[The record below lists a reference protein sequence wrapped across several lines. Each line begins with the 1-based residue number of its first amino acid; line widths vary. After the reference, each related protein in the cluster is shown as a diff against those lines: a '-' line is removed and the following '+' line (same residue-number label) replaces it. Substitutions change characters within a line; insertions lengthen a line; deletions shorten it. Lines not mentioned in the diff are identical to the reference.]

1 MALERYRAAANL
13 FCRLAL
19 ANARPHPRR
28 SLEERLAMLPLKAA
42 PVSRPVTIFWDDH
55 QVPFIEAQSDEDL
68 AAALGA
74 VHAHLR
80 LGQMELMRRL
90 AQGRVSEMVGRFGL
104 GLDRLIRTFDIG
116 RAVPRILATMP
127 AETRIWLESF
137 ARGIN
142 HCLDHATERPREFAL
157 LDLKREPWTIGDL
170 VMLGRLIAADVNW
183 IVWLRLLKFRAKPDW
198 PQLWQRLLQHDM
210 LSYQSDNSAGAISDA
225 AQALTGGALRSG
237 SNSLAVAAARSESGG
252 ALIAS
257 DPHLSITLPNLWLLA
272 GVKSPSH
279 HAVGLMVPGIPF
291 IAIGRNP
298 WVAWGGASLHAASS
312 DLLEVPSGTALGE
325 RIETISVR
333 GEADLILRVAE
344 SPWGPVVSD
353 LPAFGSG
360 NAKLAMRWMGHEPSD
375 EFTAMLRAGRARNW
389 DEFRNA
395 FYGYALPGLE
405 MIFADACGHIGQL
418 MAAKLPHRKNSKPP
432 DIVSNTE
439 NDWDSPIQSAE
450 LPARFDPPEGF
461 VASANARPKNRAPI
475 VGFHFSPRDR
485 MTRLE
490 HLLSKDSALSVPGLM
505 RIQRDVHLAAA
516 LAKRD
521 ILMEWLR
528 AAPLESIRTRR
539 LCDALK
545 NWDGNYDAQSPG
557 ANAFE
562 LLFFHLARELVPA
575 PRRSAYEAAWGTRA
589 LTWDDIMAAPKGTR
603 LPALG
608 RAARKAARDFKRA
621 VPWGERHRLRLT
633 HPFGLIPITGRSYRF
648 ADLPVAGTSESL
660 MKTAHG
666 LTNRRHHASYGSV
679 ARHISDLSDPDRNY
693 FALLGGQDG
702 SFGSANF
709 IDQLGLWQR
718 GEYIALPLR
727 VSSVARSFR
736 HRTVL
741 LPGQSP

>member
-1 MALERYRAAANL
+1 MALARYRAAANL
-13 FCRLAL
+13 FYRLTL

-28 SLEERLAMLPLKAA
+28 SLEERLAMLPLRNA
-42 PVSRPVTIFWDDH
+42 PISRPVTIFWDDH
-55 QVPFIEAQSDEDL
+55 QIPFIEAQTDEDL
-68 AAALGA
+68 AAALGV

-127 AETRIWLESF
+127 AETRIWLENF

-142 HCLDHATERPREFAL
+142 HCLDHAPERAREFAL

-198 PQLWQRLLQHDM
+198 PQLWHRLLHHDM
-210 LSYQSDNSAGAISDA
+210 LSFQGEECAGAISDA

-237 SNSLAVAAARSESGG
+237 SNSLAVAGARSESGG

-257 DPHLSITLPNLWLLA
+257 DPHLSITLPNPWLLA
-272 GVKSPSH
+272 GVKSSSH

-312 DLLEVPSGTALGE
+312 DLVEVPSGTALGE
-325 RIETISVR
+325 RIETIRVR
-333 GEADLILRVAE
+333 GETDLILRVAE

-360 NAKLAMRWMGHEPSD
+360 SAKLALRWMGHQSSD
-375 EFTAMLRAGRARNW
+375 EFTAMLGVGRAQNW
-389 DEFRNA
+389 DEFRKA
-395 FYGYALPGLE
+395 FEGYALPGLE
-405 MIFADACGHIGQL
+405 MTFADASGHIGQL
-418 MAAKLPHRKNSKPP
+418 MAARLPRRENAEPP
-432 DIVSNTE
+432 DIVSHADNG
-439 NDWDSPIQSAE
+439 WDSPIQSAE

-461 VASANARPKNRAPI
+461 VACANARPKNRAPI
-475 VGFHFSPRDR
+475 VGFHFSPRHR
-485 MTRLE
+485 ITRLE
-490 HLLSKDSALSVPGLM
+490 HLLSKESALSVPGLM

-516 LAKRD
+516 LAERD
-521 ILMEWLR
+521 ILMEWLGTV
-528 AAPLESIRTRR
+528 PLESIRTRQ
-539 LCDALK
+539 LCNALED
-545 NWDGNYDAQSPG
+545 WDGNYDAQSPG

-562 LLFFHLARELVPA
+562 LLFFHLAHELVPA
-575 PRRSAYEAAWGTRA
+575 SRRCAYEAAWGTRA
-589 LTWDDIMAAPKGTR
+589 LTWEDIMAAPAAIR
-603 LPALG
+603 LPALR
-608 RAARKAARDFKRA
+608 RAARKAARNFKRGA
-621 VPWGERHRLRLT
+621 PWGERHRLRLT
-633 HPFGLIPITGRSYRF
+633 HPLGLIPIIGRGYRF
-648 ADLPVAGTSESL
+648 ADLPAPGTSESL

-693 FALLGGQDG
+693 FTLLGGQDG
-702 SFGSANF
+702 SFGSENF

-727 VSSVARSFR
+727 VSSVAKSFA

-741 LPGQSP
+741 LPGQTL